1 MKYNVGDKVTIRH
14 DAIEDRSYTMDDD
27 TRGNIINSSMMIYR
41 GELATI
47 TEVGWNYKIDL
58 DNGCWH
64 WTDNMFKD
72 ELKYLIEY

>member
-14 DAIEDRSYTMDDD
+14 DAIENRSYTMDDGA
-27 TRGNIINSSMMIYR
+27 RSNVINAYMMIYR

-47 TEVGWNYKIDL
+47 TKREWNYKIDL
-58 DNGCWH
+58 DGGCWN

-72 ELKYLIEY
+72 EPKYLIEY